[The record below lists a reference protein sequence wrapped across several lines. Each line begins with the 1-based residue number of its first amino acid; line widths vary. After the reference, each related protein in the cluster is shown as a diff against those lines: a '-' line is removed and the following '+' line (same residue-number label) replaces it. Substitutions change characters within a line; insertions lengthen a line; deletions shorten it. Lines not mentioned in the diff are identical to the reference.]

1 VSQYAFPATL
11 PAAEFQEIAVAA
23 AGGNF
28 YDKGLL
34 LPAWVVQGYVEG
46 KVAGLG
52 SRLVGDAPAAMISDA
67 DLAGYLMDA
76 TKHRVGGLSD
86 AALAMLPWRSIAL
99 ALAKFVV
106 KVLES

>member
-1 VSQYAFPATL
+1 MSQCAFPTSL
-11 PAAEFQEIAVAA
+11 PVAEFQEIATAI
-23 AGGNF
+23 AGGNY
-28 YDKGLL
+28 YDKSLL

-46 KVAGLG
+46 KIAGTG
-52 SRLVGDAPAAMISDA
+52 GRLVGVAGASPISDA

-76 TKHRVGGLSD
+76 TKHRVGGLTD
-86 AALAMLPWRSIAL
+86 MALAAMPWRSIAL